1 MRKTLLTVAGFDPS
15 SGAGA
20 TLDLRVFRHF
30 GFHGL
35 AILTAITIQNSSR
48 VYGYRTLSPKLA
60 LEQYRRLKSDFN
72 LSGIKIGMLGSRKII
87 PVIAEIAGENRSLP
101 LVVDPVFR
109 SSSGRWLLEK
119 SSLRSYLNAIS
130 GKITLITPNLNEAS
144 LILGERIDRPEKM
157 EEAARSLS
165 QLTSSACLVK
175 GGHLPG
181 TAVAVDVL
189 FDGSRFYH
197 FQKKKL
203 PLEVH
208 GSGCFLSSAIL
219 CFLAAGYS
227 LPEACRRASAAV
239 YHRLRSPL
247 KISRRPLFDI

>member
-1 MRKTLLTVAGFDPS
+1 MRKVLLTVAGFDPS

-30 GFHGL
+30 GYHGL
-35 AILTAITIQNSSR
+35 AVLTAITVQNSSR
-48 VYGYRTLSPKLA
+48 VYGYRTLPPRLV
-60 LEQYRRLKSDFN
+60 LEQYRRIKSDFR
-72 LSGIKIGMLGSRKII
+72 LSGIKIGMLGSKKII
-87 PVIAEIAGENRSLP
+87 PVIGEIARENRSLP

-119 SSLRSYLNAIS
+119 SALQPYLKAIS

-144 LILGERIDRPEKM
+144 LILGEKIDRLKKM
-157 EEAARSLS
+157 EEAARSIS
-165 QLTSSACLVK
+165 HLTSSACLVK
-175 GGHLPG
+175 GGHLQG
-181 TAVAVDVL
+181 MAVDIL
-189 FDGSRFYH
+189 FDGRRFYH

-208 GSGCFLSSAIL
+208 GSGCFLSSTLL
-219 CFLAAGYS
+219 CFLAEGCS
-227 LPEACRRASAAV
+227 LPEACRQASAAV
-239 YHRLRSPL
+239 YRGLQTPL